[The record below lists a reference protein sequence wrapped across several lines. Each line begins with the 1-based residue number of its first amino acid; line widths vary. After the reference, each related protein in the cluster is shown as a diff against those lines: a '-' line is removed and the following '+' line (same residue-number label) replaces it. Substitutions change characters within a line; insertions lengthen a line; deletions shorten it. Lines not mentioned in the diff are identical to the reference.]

1 MDYSN
6 IQNNNNEFIDKK
18 QYNFCISLI
27 SQLIEETEFETNINS
42 NKDNRDRKILLT
54 IFSLLKFQIK
64 LFKELFVVQDKKLY
78 NIVQFQQIKSI
89 FENGK
94 KYIKKNL
101 KQILSHSICILQD
114 RSSKN
119 TINNITNSTNNSQ
132 NMITDNKNT
141 PKSKCYN
148 TKTFNKKLNN
158 YLIKNDE
165 RKVNNKNAMETI
177 SKNNDFSN
185 NSSSIPSYHL
195 FKQNKP
201 KKTLCNIKKNNTM
214 KYKNK
219 NGKLRTKKKK
229 NAEKKNKNYNTS
241 KKIKNYEDNNNN
253 ESNIKTEFNMISSQ
267 KISVNQINK
276 IYFNKNEKTTD
287 INKERNYQIA
297 NSILNNRLIE
307 ENPVR
312 KVKNIIIN
320 ARSLSSLNI
329 VLNNKYVY
337 NNKRSNNKL
346 KISSSVGS
354 FSKYLNNNTNKSQ
367 NDYGYGVERKTY
379 TAPFYTMGQK
389 ETQDLDEKIYLKKAF
404 SKDRKSSEIL
414 IDGMR
419 NIKMKLNSL
428 EKNKKFKKA
437 NSIGDLSYI
446 KTLMKNK
453 QAYI

>member
-1 MDYSN
+1 MDNPN
-6 IQNNNNEFIDKK
+6 IQNNNKFIDKK

-42 NKDNRDRKILLT
+42 NKNNRDRKILLT

-64 LFKELFVVQDKKLY
+64 LFQELFVVQDKKLY
-78 NIVQFQQIKSI
+78 NIVEFQQIKNI

-114 RSSKN
+114 KSSKN
-119 TINNITNSTNNSQ
+119 TINNIGNSTNNSQ
-132 NMITDNKNT
+132 NLIIENKNT
-141 PKSKCYN
+141 PKSKYYN

-158 YLIKNDE
+158 YLIKNEE
-165 RKVNNKNAMETI
+165 RKQTNNNIMKTI
-177 SKNNDFSN
+177 SKNNDFPN
-185 NSSSIPSYHL
+185 NSCSIPSFHI
-195 FKQNKP
+195 FKQNQP
-201 KKTLCNIKKNNTM
+201 KKSLCSIKKNNTM
-214 KYKNK
+214 KYKNI
-219 NGKLRTKKKK
+219 NSKLRKKKK
-229 NAEKKNKNYNTS
+229 PNENKNKNCIAN
-241 KKIKNYEDNNNN
+241 KKIKNCEDSNNN
-253 ESNIKTEFNMISSQ
+253 ESNIKTDFNLISSQ

-276 IYFNKNEKTTD
+276 IFPNKNDKTTD
-287 INKERNYQIA
+287 INKERNYQTT
-297 NSILNNRLIE
+297 NFNLQNRCIE

-329 VLNNKYVY
+329 VLNNRYVY
-337 NNKRSNNKL
+337 SNKRSNDKL
-346 KISSSVGS
+346 KNSSSVGS
-354 FSKYLNNNTNKSQ
+354 FNKYIITNANKSQ
-367 NDYGYGVERKTY
+367 NDYGYGIERKTY
-379 TAPFYTMGQK
+379 TTPFYTMGQK
-389 ETQDLDEKIYLKKAF
+389 ESQDLDEKLCLKKAF

-428 EKNKKFKKA
+428 EKNMKIKKA
-437 NSIGDLSYI
+437 NSIGDLSFI

-453 QAYI
+453 

>member
-1 MDYSN
+1 ME
-6 IQNNNNEFIDKK
+6 QNNNNDFIDKK
-18 QYNFCISLI
+18 QYNFCLSLI

-42 NKDNRDRKILLT
+42 NKNNRDRKILLT

-64 LFKELFVVQDKKLY
+64 LFQELFVVQDKKLY
-78 NIVQFQQIKSI
+78 NIVQFQQIKNI

-114 RSSKN
+114 KSSKN
-119 TINNITNSTNNSQ
+119 TINIITNSTNNSQ
-132 NMITDNKNT
+132 NNIT

-158 YLIKNDE
+158 YLIKNEE
-165 RKVNNKNAMETI
+165 RKITNNNVMKTI
-177 SKNNDFSN
+177 SKNNDISN
-185 NSSSIPSYHL
+185 NSSSIPSFHL
-195 FKQNKP
+195 LKQNKP
-201 KKTLCNIKKNNTM
+201 KKSLCNIKKNNTM
-214 KYKNK
+214 KYKKIND
-219 NGKLRTKKKK
+219 KLRHKKKST
-229 NAEKKNKNYNTS
+229 EIKNKNCNEN
-241 KKIKNYEDNNNN
+241 KKIKICEINNNN
-253 ESNIKTEFNMISSQ
+253 ESNIKTEFNMISNEKINDQ

-276 IYFNKNEKTTD
+276 IFSNKNDKVADTIKD
-287 INKERNYQIA
+287 RNYQTTS
-297 NSILNNRLIE
+297 SIFQNTYIE

-337 NNKRSNNKL
+337 TNKRSNDKL
-346 KISSSVGS
+346 KNSSSVGS
-354 FSKYLNNNTNKSQ
+354 FNKYLIGNINKSQ

-389 ETQDLDEKIYLKKAF
+389 ENQDLDEKLYLKKAF
-404 SKDRKSSEIL
+404 SKDRKSNEIL

-419 NIKMKLNSL
+419 NIKMKLNSKD
-428 EKNKKFKKA
+428 KNIKIKKA

-446 KTLMKNK
+446 KTLLKNK
-453 QAYI
+453 

>member
-1 MDYSN
+1 MDYPN
-6 IQNNNNEFIDKK
+6 IQKNNQSIDKK

-42 NKDNRDRKILLT
+42 NKNNRDRKILLT

-64 LFKELFVVQDKKLY
+64 LFQELFIVQDKKLY
-78 NIVQFQQIKSI
+78 NIVEFQQIKNI

-101 KQILSHSICILQD
+101 KQILSHSISILQD
-114 RSSKN
+114 KSSKN
-119 TINNITNSTNNSQ
+119 TINNIANSSNNSQ
-132 NMITDNKNT
+132 NIIIENKNT
-141 PKSKCYN
+141 PKSKHYN

-158 YLIKNDE
+158 YLIKNEE
-165 RKVNNKNAMETI
+165 RKLTNNNIMKTI
-177 SKNNDFSN
+177 SKNNDFPN
-185 NSSSIPSYHL
+185 NSCSIPYFHI
-195 FKQNKP
+195 FKQNQP
-201 KKTLCNIKKNNTM
+201 KKCLCNIKKNNTM
-214 KYKNK
+214 KYKNI
-219 NGKLRTKKKK
+219 NSKLRKKKK
-229 NAEKKNKNYNTS
+229 TNENKNKNYTTN
-241 KKIKNYEDNNNN
+241 KKIKNCEDSNIN
-253 ESNIKTEFNMISSQ
+253 ESNIKSDFNLISSQ

-276 IYFNKNEKTTD
+276 IFPNKNDKTTD
-287 INKERNYQIA
+287 INKERNFQTA
-297 NSILNNRLIE
+297 NSYLQNGYLE

-329 VLNNKYVY
+329 VLNNRYVY
-337 NNKRSNNKL
+337 TNKRSNDKL
-346 KISSSVGS
+346 KNSSSVGS
-354 FSKYLNNNTNKSQ
+354 FNKYLINNTNKSQ
-367 NDYGYGVERKTY
+367 NDYGYGAERKTY
-379 TAPFYTMGQK
+379 TSTFYTVGQK
-389 ETQDLDEKIYLKKAF
+389 ESQDIDEKLYLKKAF

-428 EKNKKFKKA
+428 EKNMKIKKA

-453 QAYI
+453 

>member
-1 MDYSN
+1 MDYPHL
-6 IQNNNNEFIDKK
+6 QNNNNDFIDKR

-27 SQLIEETEFETNINS
+27 SQLIEETESETNINS
-42 NKDNRDRKILLT
+42 NKNNRDRKILLT

-64 LFKELFVVQDKKLY
+64 LFQELFVVQDKKLY
-78 NIVQFQQIKSI
+78 NIVQFQQIKNI
-89 FENGK
+89 FDNGK
-94 KYIKKNL
+94 KFIKKNL

-114 RSSKN
+114 KSSKN

-132 NMITDNKNT
+132 NLIIENKNT
-141 PKSKCYN
+141 PKSKYYN

-165 RKVNNKNAMETI
+165 RKLTNNNIMKTI

-185 NSSSIPSYHL
+185 NSCSIPTFHI

-201 KKTLCNIKKNNTM
+201 KKSLCNIKKNNTM
-214 KYKNK
+214 KYKNI
-219 NGKLRTKKKK
+219 NSKLRKKKK
-229 NAEKKNKNYNTS
+229 TNENKNKNYTTN
-241 KKIKNYEDNNNN
+241 KKIKNCEDSNIN
-253 ESNIKTEFNMISSQ
+253 ESNIKSDFNLISSQ

-276 IYFNKNEKTTD
+276 IFPNKNDKTTD
-287 INKERNYQIA
+287 INKERNFQTA
-297 NSILNNRLIE
+297 NSYLQNGYLE

-329 VLNNKYVY
+329 VLNNRYVY
-337 NNKRSNNKL
+337 TNKRSNDKL
-346 KISSSVGS
+346 KNSSSVGS
-354 FSKYLNNNTNKSQ
+354 FNKYLINNTNKSQ
-367 NDYGYGVERKTY
+367 NEYGYGAERKTY

-389 ETQDLDEKIYLKKAF
+389 ENQELDEKLCLKKAF

-428 EKNKKFKKA
+428 EKNMKFKKA

-446 KTLMKNK
+446 KTLLKNK
-453 QAYI
+453 